1 MDLVLT
7 AIVDNKNNIGETV
20 FQSMQ
25 TATRHF
31 QYASDAA
38 GHVFSLHY
46 YNKPYSEFELVRPS
60 LINYFKSYGLEE

>member
-7 AIVDNKNNIGETV
+7 AIVNNKNKFGETV
-20 FQSMQ
+20 YQSMQ
-25 TATRHF
+25 TGARCH

-60 LINYFKSYGLEE
+60 LIEYFKSYGLE